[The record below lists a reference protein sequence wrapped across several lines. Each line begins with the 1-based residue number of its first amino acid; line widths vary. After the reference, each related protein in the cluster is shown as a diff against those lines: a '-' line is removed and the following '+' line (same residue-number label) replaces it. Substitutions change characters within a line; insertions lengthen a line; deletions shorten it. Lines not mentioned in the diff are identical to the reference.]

1 MKRKIIEIFFKPIET
16 STSSQ
21 SESRPNTEVV
31 NPTQVQELEQN
42 RATSDTVAQESRI
55 GSLMYERDPGK
66 RRPIGEYSENERD
79 AVRRFYITEGPYQPH
94 LKEYPLARSE
104 SHRRRFQFHWFKSF
118 PWLEYSPHT
127 HRAYCLP
134 CFLFTTKPKGKC
146 GSDTFTV
153 KGFQTWRKVNEGK
166 ECAFLTHI
174 GQDSN
179 SAHNFAVRC
188 FVNLKNNMG
197 HIENVMVRQ
206 NEKVVLASRLRLKVS
221 IDSIRWLT
229 FQACAFRGHDESLES
244 LNQGNFLQMIK
255 LLASYNKDVNEVVL
269 DNAPK
274 NAKYTSPLVQKEILH
289 ILARKVQVRLTFFFM
304 YRVKDFNFSIF
315 IIFSYSLVRI

>member
-1 MKRKIIEIFFKPIET
+1 MKEKK
-16 STSSQ
+16 
-21 SESRPNTEVV
+21 
-31 NPTQVQELEQN
+31 
-42 RATSDTVAQESRI
+42 
-55 GSLMYERDPGK
+55 
-66 RRPIGEYSENERD
+66 
-79 AVRRFYITEGPYQPH
+79 
-94 LKEYPLARSE
+94 
-104 SHRRRFQFHWFKSF
+104 
-118 PWLEYSPHT
+118 
-127 HRAYCLP
+127 
-134 CFLFTTKPKGKC
+134 
-146 GSDTFTV
+146 
-153 KGFQTWRKVNEGK
+153 
-166 ECAFLTHI
+166 CAFLTHM

-197 HIENVMVRQ
+197 HIEKVMVRQ

-289 ILARKVQVRLTFFFM
+289 ILARKVQVRLTFFLCIGL
-304 YRVKDFNFSIF
+304 RISIF
-315 IIFSYSLVRI
+315 NLYDLFLFSCTNLTTFLYKFADNN